1 MGWCANTRSALGLL
15 LTWHHLP
22 SFIPLFLALS
32 LHLNLRLLKTPQW
45 CTLSQRSDEI
55 RLHEYNSK
63 LSCAHFNVLCQ
74 LCILFQNRAVN
85 LCKNINKFK
94 KNSSCQSRGSP
105 PWEQYLFRGL
115 DDSLRISRRWC
126 FFLFLLWLLWSS
138 DLSTLLLKDSPVW
151 ELYYNFLSIDS
162 FLTFLQWLN

>member
-1 MGWCANTRSALGLL
+1 MELMVTRVDTFPRSQSSTGPCCPQNAPHIHSMGWCTNTSSALGLL

-22 SFIPLFLALS
+22 SFTPLFLALS

-45 CTLSQRSDEI
+45 CTLSQRSDKI

-94 KNSSCQSRGSP
+94 KKIH
-105 PWEQYLFRGL
+105 LA
-115 DDSLRISRRWC
+115 
-126 FFLFLLWLLWSS
+126 
-138 DLSTLLLKDSPVW
+138 SPVGA
-151 ELYYNFLSIDS
+151 LHGSSIS
-162 FLTFLQWLN
+162 LEGWTIA